1 MRRRPEAGGPE
12 VLLLAAGPGNET
24 GSRTSMETLI
34 GGRSATPS
42 DIIKDGTDDSF
53 EQDVLVASQQTPV
66 IVDFWAPWCG
76 PCKQLGPVIE
86 KVVREANGAVRLVK
100 INTDEHPYFAQQL
113 RVQSI
118 PAVYAFK
125 GGRPVDAFVG
135 ALPESQIRQFVKK
148 LGGAAA
154 PSPVQEAI
162 EQAKAAFEAGDEGTA
177 SAIFGQ
183 VLAHEPGNVPA
194 TIGLA
199 RCYAGSGDVA
209 RARQLVESLP
219 AEARKSA
226 EAQQVLS
233 QVELAEQAEKASGEV
248 AQLLEKIAHDP
259 ADHQARLDLAVAL
272 FAGGQQEAAMDQLLE
287 SFKRDRNWNDAAA
300 RKQLIKFWEALGP
313 THALTVSGRR
323 RLSSMM
329 FS

>member
-1 MRRRPEAGGPE
+1 
-12 VLLLAAGPGNET
+12 
-24 GSRTSMETLI
+24 METLI
-34 GGRSATPS
+34 GGRAAATPS
-42 DIIKDGTDDSF
+42 DLIKDGTDESF
-53 EQDVLVASQQTPV
+53 EQDVLVASQATPV

-76 PCKQLGPVIE
+76 PCKQLGPIIE
-86 KVVREANGAVRLVK
+86 KVVKEANGAVKLVK

-154 PSPVQEAI
+154 PSPIQQALD
-162 EQAKAAFEAGDEGTA
+162 QAKEAAEAGDAGTA
-177 SAIFGQ
+177 SAIYGQ
-183 VLAHEPGNVPA
+183 ILAHEPGNVA
-194 TIGLA
+194 AAIGLA
-199 RCYAGSGDVA
+199 RCHVDGGDTE
-209 RARQLVESLP
+209 RARQLLDALP
-219 AEARKSA
+219 ADARKSA
-226 EAQQVLS
+226 EAQQLLT
-233 QVELAEQAEKASGEV
+233 QIELASQAAQAQGEV

-259 ADHQARLDLAVAL
+259 NDHQSRLDLAIAL
-272 FAGGQQEAAMDQLLE
+272 FGGGQQEAAMDQLLE
-287 SFKRDRNWNDAAA
+287 SFKRDRAWNEAAA
-300 RKQLIKFWEALGP
+300 RRQLIKFWEALGP